1 MTRYV
6 IYRFIQMIIVFFL
19 FLVLS
24 YILFDAIPGNAFQNL
39 LLNPDLPD
47 YAYDQIV
54 ELYGLNDPLITRIQN
69 LSLIHISEP
78 TRPS

>member
-1 MTRYV
+1 
-6 IYRFIQMIIVFFL
+6 MIIVFFL

-47 YAYDQIV
+47 YAYDQVV

-69 LSLIHISEP
+69 YVVTVSYTHLTLP
-78 TRPS
+78 TKRIV